1 MPKGEV
7 EKKGK
12 TLSFVVA
19 FSLALLFSFVI
30 HQLQVSSTSST
41 TTTTTTTTT
50 SNMSLNSA
58 DRVLLPNDVK
68 PRAYRLT
75 LTPDLS
81 AFTFAGQVE
90 VDVDVVTTTQSITL
104 HALDVTIDSAHLLV
118 GADDKRIA
126 QTGDVVYAKETES
139 ATIRF
144 ADSVA
149 AGTARVRV
157 VMTFRGELN
166 DKMAGFYR
174 SKYTVDGG
182 REAYMATTQFEA
194 TDARRAFPCWDEPA
208 LKATFAVTLVVP
220 KHMDALSNMPGEVVA
235 QDAASKTYRF
245 QPTPIMS
252 TYLLAF
258 CVGQFEYVEQ
268 RTANTNVLMRVYTP
282 LGKRDQ
288 GRFALD
294 CAAKTLDYFSDY
306 FGVAYPLPKCDMIA
320 IADFA
325 AGAME
330 NWGLI
335 TYRVT
340 ALLIDEKNSGLA
352 SKQRVAYVVAH
363 ELAHQWFGNLVTME
377 WWKELWLNE
386 GFATFVGVQATAHL
400 FPEWDMWTNFQ
411 SDYTNS
417 ALITDALASSHP
429 IEVEVRS
436 SAQIGEVFDVISY
449 KKGAAIIRM
458 INELIGEPAMRKGLN
473 VYLKRHQYGNAV
485 TTDLW
490 KALGEAAGR
499 DVAQFMARWTGVTGY
514 PLVSVTRDAAQHSHF
529 KVTQTR
535 FFSNGHV
542 DGTQSG
548 HWHVSL
554 RVGAAGGASA
564 VVETSEA
571 SKLVTLDSAIAG
583 AKWLKFN
590 LGQACVCRIA
600 YDDNVLV
607 DLEAAIKSRE
617 LPTIDRLAVQSDAF
631 ALATAGRLS
640 TATALRIATSY
651 QHETELAVF
660 TDLSSNLLHL
670 LGAFGNTT
678 SKAGIE
684 KVIAHAFESIGAQL
698 GWTPKPNEKPLDG
711 LLRVVVLKTL
721 ATVGHE
727 ATVKQAKKLFAA
739 YAAAKLSGLE
749 LGIAADLPV
758 DLRST
763 VMQAAV
769 KYGGAVEFEQVLAM
783 FRLAESSEEQ
793 VRLLNAIGASKNAA
807 LHLRA
812 LEFALAENGEVRN
825 QDVYVVIGSA
835 AGANPDATW
844 SFVKQRWAEF
854 DKRFGGGSFLLARMV
869 SYATSGFASEEKA
882 QEIAA
887 FFKANPCPSADRTI
901 EQSLETV
908 RAKAA
913 WVARDHASL
922 HQFLTELKLH

>member
-1 MPKGEV
+1 M
-7 EKKGK
+7 
-12 TLSFVVA
+12 
-19 FSLALLFSFVI
+19 
-30 HQLQVSSTSST
+30 
-41 TTTTTTTTT
+41 
-50 SNMSLNSA
+50 SNVT
-58 DRVLLPNDVK
+58 RVLLPTNVK
-68 PRAYRLT
+68 PRAYNLV

-81 AFTFAGQVE
+81 AFTFKGHVE
-90 VDVDVVTTTQSITL
+90 IDVDLNEPTQSITL
-104 HALDVTIDSAHLLV
+104 HALELTIDAAHIV
-118 GADDKRIA
+118 VNSTKSIPH
-126 QTGDVVYAKETES
+126 TGDVAYEKETET
-139 ATIRF
+139 ATINF
-144 ADSVA
+144 AETVS
-149 AGTARVRV
+149 AGTPHVRV
-157 VMTFRGELN
+157 VLEFRGVLN

-174 SKYTVDGG
+174 SKYTVDAG

-220 KHMDALSNMPGEVVA
+220 KHMEALSNMPGSVIAE
-235 QDAASKTYRF
+235 DADLKTFRF
-245 QPTPIMS
+245 APTPIMS

-258 CVGQFEYVEQ
+258 CVGQFEFVEQ
-268 RTANTNVLMRVYTP
+268 RTAQTNVLMRVYTP
-282 LGKRDQ
+282 LGKREQ

-335 TYRVT
+335 TYRLT
-340 ALLIDEKNSGLA
+340 TLLIDEKNSGLA

-473 VYLKRHQYGNAV
+473 AYLKRHQYGNAV

-542 DGTQSG
+542 DQTDTG

-554 RVGAAGGASA
+554 RVGAAGGHQA
-564 VVETSEA
+564 VVETNES
-571 SKLVTLDSAIAG
+571 SKQVTLAGDIAG

-590 LGQACVCRIA
+590 LGQASVCRIA
-600 YDDNVLV
+600 YDDDVLAN
-607 DLEAAIKSRE
+607 LEVAIKSRE

-631 ALATAGRLS
+631 ALATAGRLP
-640 TATALRIATSY
+640 TATALRVAAAY
-651 QHETELAVF
+651 ANETELAVF

-678 SKAGIE
+678 SKPGIE
-684 KVIAHAFESIGAQL
+684 KVIARAFEAIGAQL

-711 LLRVVVLKTL
+711 LLRAVALKTL
-721 ATVGHE
+721 ASVGHE

-763 VMQAAV
+763 VMHAAV
-769 KYGGAVEFEQVLAM
+769 KYGGAVEFEQALAM
-783 FRLAESSEEQ
+783 YRLAESSEEQ
-793 VRLLNAIGASKNAA
+793 VRLLHAIGASKDAA
-807 LHLRA
+807 RHQRA
-812 LEFALAENGEVRN
+812 LEWALAADGEVRN

-835 AGANPDATW
+835 AGANSSATW
-844 SFVKQRWAEF
+844 SFMQTRWADF

-882 QEIAA
+882 KEIEA
-887 FFKANPCPSADRTI
+887 FFKANPCPVADRTI
-901 EQSLETV
+901 LQSLETV
-908 RAKAA
+908 RANAA
-913 WVARDHASL
+913 WIARDQEKV
-922 HQFLTELKLH
+922 HQYLQEIKLI